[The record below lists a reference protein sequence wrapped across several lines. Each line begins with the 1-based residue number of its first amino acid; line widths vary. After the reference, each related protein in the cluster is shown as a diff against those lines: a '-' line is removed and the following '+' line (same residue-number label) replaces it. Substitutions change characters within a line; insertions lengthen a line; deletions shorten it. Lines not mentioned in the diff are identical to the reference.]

1 MHNEGMDPS
10 QMFECHKACSA
21 MICEALDNKRPINMW
36 SGQEGRSEKPPIDV
50 LGYANERHGVAMG
63 IWGHQD
69 II

>member
-1 MHNEGMDPS
+1 
-10 QMFECHKACSA
+10 
-21 MICEALDNKRPINMW
+21 MICEALDNKRPSNMW
-36 SGQEGRSEKPPIDV
+36 NGEEGRSEKPPIDV